1 MSETNRRS
9 RWFVPQDLDG
19 FFGLAIDNL
28 VQLIVIVNLCSAVCG
43 MPGSLIYGRILPG
56 TAIAVILGNLFYAW
70 QAKRLMDRT
79 GRDDVT
85 ALPYGINTPSVFAY
99 IFLVIA
105 PVYRQTGD
113 PELAWKIGLVA
124 CVGSGIIEFIGSF
137 FAEWIRKHTPR
148 AALLS
153 TLAGIAITFI
163 AMDFALKIFNLPLIA
178 LLPLGILLLQYLTGL
193 RFPFGIP
200 GGLLAVIVGTLIAW
214 VGVPFGYGPMD
225 PAGIGPAIGE
235 LQLRTP
241 DLSIG
246 SLLQALSS
254 EEALAFF
261 SIILP
266 MGLFNVVGSL
276 QNIESAE
283 AAGDGYSATSSLA
296 VNGVGTLIGA
306 AFGSCFPTTIYIGH
320 PGWKKMGA
328 RAGYS
333 IYNAVFIAAVCFL
346 GAMPLVLAVI
356 PLEAAVAI
364 LLWIGI
370 VITAQ
375 AFQVSPQSHAP
386 AVAVGLFPSV
396 AAWGYLMI
404 SNTAIGAGKSLEEL
418 LPGFQAAGFPF
429 EGMIALNQGFILTC
443 MIWAAVTVALI
454 DRKFYSASIWMAI
467 AAVLSSVGIIHAYQ
481 FENGNVINHFGLWV
495 APEFTVSY
503 LLLAGLFGGF
513 GKWVEVIPQSHEE
526 A

>member
-1 MSETNRRS
+1 MTNSSPKS

-28 VQLIVIVNLCSAVCG
+28 VQLIVIVNLCATVCG
-43 MPGSLIYGRILPG
+43 MPDSLIYGRILPG
-56 TAIAVILGNLFYAW
+56 TAVAVILGNLFYSW
-70 QAKRLMDRT
+70 QAKRLMEKT
-79 GRDDVT
+79 GREDVT

-99 IFLVIA
+99 VFLVIA
-105 PVYRQTGD
+105 PVYAKTQD
-113 PELAWKIGLVA
+113 AELAWKVGLAA

-163 AMDFALKIFNLPLIA
+163 AMDFALKIFALPLIA
-178 LLPLGILLLQYLTGL
+178 FLPLGILLLQYLTGL
-193 RFPFGIP
+193 RYPFGIP

-214 VGVPFGYGPMD
+214 LGVPFGYGPMD
-225 PAGIGPAIGE
+225 PTGIGSAVREI
-235 LQLRTP
+235 QLRIP
-241 DLSIG
+241 DLSVG
-246 SLLQALSS
+246 SLLQSLSTQES
-254 EEALAFF
+254 YAFF

-283 AAGDGYSATSSLA
+283 AAGDRYSATSSLA
-296 VNGVGTLIGA
+296 VNGIGTLVGA

-320 PGWKKMGA
+320 PGWKRMGA

-346 GAMPLVLAVI
+346 GAMPLVLALI

-370 VITAQ
+370 IITAQ
-375 AFQVSPQSHAP
+375 AFQTTPKEHAP

-396 AAWGYLMI
+396 AAWGFLMI
-404 SNTAIGAGKSLEEL
+404 SGAAIGAGKSLEEIAPAL
-418 LPGFQAAGFPF
+418 SFPLA
-429 EGMIALNQGFILTC
+429 GMIALNQGFILTC
-443 MIWAAVTVALI
+443 MIWSAVTVALI
-454 DRKFYSASIWMAI
+454 ERRFTAASVWMVV
-467 AAVLSSVGIIHAYQ
+467 AAALSSIGILHAYQ
-481 FENGNVINHFGLWV
+481 FEAGSVVNHFGIWV
-495 APEFTVSY
+495 APEFTISY
-503 LLLAGLFGGF
+503 LLLAGLFLGF
-513 GKWVEVIPQSHEE
+513 GAWLEKHPQPNAEPFE
-526 A
+526 